1 MAEPDEPR
9 TDEIDALRR
18 EIAALRGEMQKFN
31 NHAFVRRWNSR
42 PRLLLMTF
50 VRGLVTGLGTVI
62 GATILVSVAAFLLA
76 QVNWVPLIG
85 DWAARIADEIQR
97 PPNTAGE

>member
-1 MAEPDEPR
+1 MPEKDDPR
-9 TDEIDALRR
+9 SDEIEALRK
-18 EIAALRGEMQKFN
+18 EIAALRAEMQTFN
-31 NHAFVRRWNSR
+31 GHAFVRRWNSR

-76 QVNWVPLIG
+76 QVNWIPLIG
-85 DWAARIADEIQR
+85 DWAAQIAEEIQR
-97 PPNTAGE
+97 PANDGSR